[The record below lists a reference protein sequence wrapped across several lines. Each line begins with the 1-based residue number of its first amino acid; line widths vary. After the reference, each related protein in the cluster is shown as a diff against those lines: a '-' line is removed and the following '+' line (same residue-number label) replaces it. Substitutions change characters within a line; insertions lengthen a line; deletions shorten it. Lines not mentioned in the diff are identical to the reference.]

1 MPQPPASDSQQIA
14 GRIEDLYAKPLVD
27 LAALAEA
34 NPEGS
39 MLAALIG
46 SLTDLQ
52 FAERNIAFQL
62 QRLRELAHQE
72 RQIGP
77 VEAVHILDCARRLAD
92 SVATRDAH
100 TKTLKGV
107 LASLH
112 RVPTPDPE
120 PEPGPAACTA
130 LVAAPAPAP
139 ARAAARTR

>member
-1 MPQPPASDSQQIA
+1 MSQPSASDSQQIA
-14 GRIEDLYAKPLVD
+14 GRIEDLYAKPLLD
-27 LAALAEA
+27 LEAIAEA
-34 NPEGS
+34 NPDGS

-62 QRLRELAHQE
+62 QRLRELAHPE

-100 TKTLKGV
+100 TKTLNGV

-112 RVPTPDPE
+112 RVLAPKPE

-130 LVAAPAPAP
+130 LLPAP

>member
-1 MPQPPASDSQQIA
+1 MPQPPASDSQKIA
-14 GRIEDLYAKPLVD
+14 GRIENLYAKPLAA
-27 LAALAEA
+27 LEALAEA
-34 NPEGS
+34 HPDGS

-46 SLTDLQ
+46 SFTDLQ

-62 QRLRELAHQE
+62 QRLRELAHPE

-77 VEAVHILDCARRLAD
+77 LEAVHILDCARRLAD

-100 TKTLKGV
+100 TKTLNGV

-112 RVPTPDPE
+112 RVPAPDPE

-130 LVAAPAPAP
+130 LVPAPAPAP

>member
-1 MPQPPASDSQQIA
+1 MSQPSASDSQQIA
-14 GRIEDLYAKPLVD
+14 GRIEDLYAKPLRD
-27 LAALAEA
+27 LETVAEA
-34 NPEGS
+34 NPDGS

-62 QRLRELAHQE
+62 QRLRELAHPE

-100 TKTLKGV
+100 TKTLNGV

-112 RVPTPDPE
+112 RVPDPE
-120 PEPGPAACTA
+120 PEQGPAPCTA
-130 LVAAPAPAP
+130 VVPAP